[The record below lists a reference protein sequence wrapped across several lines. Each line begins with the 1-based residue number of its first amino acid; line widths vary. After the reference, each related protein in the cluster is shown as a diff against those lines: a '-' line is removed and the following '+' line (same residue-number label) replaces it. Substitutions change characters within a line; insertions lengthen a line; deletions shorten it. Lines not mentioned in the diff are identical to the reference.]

1 MATGPLHRRPW
12 PALAHPRLAP
22 PAPGPRRRALPTAA
36 PLSTPVLAI
45 AALALGSLAAIF
57 GLSWPARPR
66 LTGTRRRTLWI
77 AVALVVAFAVL
88 TAFGRWSLLPAGAVL
103 IFLALTDL
111 RRFSLPLTGLALLG
125 LAVALDLALHP
136 QTAWHRLL
144 TGGVALLAFLALRQL
159 SGKPAKLGFGDVLL
173 AGLAAG
179 LIGWRLAPLA
189 FALAALA
196 PLALQRLTGRAGPV
210 PFGFWLSFATL
221 IAAAAGP

>member
-1 MATGPLHRRPW
+1 M
-12 PALAHPRLAP
+12 
-22 PAPGPRRRALPTAA
+22 PTAA

-88 TAFGRWSLLPAGAVL
+88 MAFGRWSLLPAGAVL

-111 RRFSLPLTGLALLG
+111 RRFSLPLPGLALLG

-136 QTAWHRLL
+136 LAAWHRLL
-144 TGGVALLAFLALRQL
+144 TGAAVLLAFLALRQL
-159 SGKPAKLGFGDVLL
+159 SGKPPRLGFGDVLL
-173 AGLAAG
+173 AGLAAT

-196 PLALQRLTGRAGPV
+196 PLALQRLTGRTGPV
-210 PFGFWLSFATL
+210 PFGFWLSLATL
-221 IAAAAGP
+221 ITGGLSAG